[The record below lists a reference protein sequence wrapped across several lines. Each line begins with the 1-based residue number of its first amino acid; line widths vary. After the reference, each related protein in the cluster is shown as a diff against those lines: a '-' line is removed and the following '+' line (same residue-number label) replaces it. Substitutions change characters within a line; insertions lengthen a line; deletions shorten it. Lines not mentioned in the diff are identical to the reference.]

1 MWCKERSFRG
11 PQAACRVAQTKAL
24 IPDYPGDGYK
34 AYWTIEIPHC
44 RSQKGQRRR
53 VLRTVLRAVP
63 LFLRL
68 APALIHPLV
77 SLFFRAMITNEQAFD
92 DQIN

>member
-1 MWCKERSFRG
+1 M
-11 PQAACRVAQTKAL
+11 
-24 IPDYPGDGYK
+24 
-34 AYWTIEIPHC
+34 
-44 RSQKGQRRR
+44 
-53 VLRTVLRAVP
+53 LRTVLRAVP

-68 APALIHPLV
+68 APALIHPLA